1 MWRAFAAVFM
11 FVLALALTACSPPA
25 PEPEAFRNSDIT
37 GADFGRSLTGLADQS
52 GTPRTLAD
60 FHGKALVVFFGY
72 TACPD
77 VCPTTLARFD
87 SALKELGAEAG
98 RVQVVLITL
107 DPERD
112 NREKLGA
119 YVSAF
124 NPSFIG
130 LSGDLPA
137 TEAVA
142 REFKVFFAKSKGSDA
157 AGGHAHAHGTA
168 ADGYMIDHSTG
179 AYVFDPAGRLRLFI
193 KDDAP
198 VEAVVSDLRRLL
210 TAG

>member
-1 MWRAFAAVFM
+1 MWRAFVTAA
-11 FVLALALTACSPPA
+11 VLALALAACSPPA
-25 PEPEAFRNSDIT
+25 PPPQSFRNSDIT

-52 GTPRTLAD
+52 GMPRTLAD
-60 FHGKALVVFFGY
+60 FHGKALIVFLGY

-77 VCPTTLARFD
+77 VCPTTLARFA
-87 SALKELGAEAG
+87 SALKELGAEAE
-98 RVQVVLITL
+98 RVQVVLVTL

-112 NREKLGA
+112 TREILGA

-142 REFKVFFAKSKGSDA
+142 REFKVFFAKSKGGDA
-157 AGGHAHAHGTA
+157 AGGHAHAHGAA

-179 AYVFDPAGRLRLFI
+179 AYIFDPAGRLRLFV